1 MNLSF
6 TLTDLNFL
14 DNGGG
19 KTSTITNLIKLHN
32 YLTISTFN

>member
-19 KTSTITNLIKLHN
+19 KTLITNLIKLHN
-32 YLTISTFN
+32 YLTLSTFN